1 MCHFDESR
9 DTLQELVRLLV
20 EKDTSW
26 EVNINSQARSPGESD
41 KKPEIEEC
49 SSKLSQ
55 KKGQNSEESSINKDK
70 KSNENALFLAT
81 ISNIQEIVQEVLN
94 FRPQALKHTNKEGM
108 NILHVAIVYRHI
120 YIFNMV
126 IEHELLSRRLLSASD
141 DEGNSVLH
149 MVSQKRKSEASE
161 KMQSP
166 ALQLRDELLL
176 FEVYFDLS
184 IHHKHIYIYIYCSYV
199 STRSDHLI
207 YEIME

>member
-1 MCHFDESR
+1 MF
-9 DTLQELVRLLV
+9 LKIV
-20 EKDTSW
+20 
-26 EVNINSQARSPGESD
+26 P
-41 KKPEIEEC
+41 
-49 SSKLSQ
+49 

-81 ISNIQEIVQEVLN
+81 MSNIQEIVQEVLN

-108 NILHVAIVYRHI
+108 NILHVAIIYRHI

-149 MVSQKRKSEASE
+149 MVSQKRKSETSE

-176 FEVYFDLS
+176 FEVCFD
-184 IHHKHIYIYIYCSYV
+184 IYIYIY
-199 STRSDHLI
+199 I
-207 YEIME
+207 YIVHMYPLGQTI